1 MEDLWKKLETKIS
14 SIDKLKDE
22 FNAGVTE
29 AQIIELEYLL
39 KITLPDDFK
48 QAYLVHNGQNSFT
61 SIFYCFSLYSISD
74 IIKNNLESRK
84 NLSKE
89 DTKVLDDTDDI
100 KDCISNN
107 MWIVIG
113 DNGGSGSLIMDL
125 DPGKQGHYGQIF
137 AAYEDGNELLASNFR
152 ELFSNV
158 IQDIQSGKLIWKDDE
173 DGFGK
178 KSTKKELD
186 EDIALEQRVKLAN
199 KVSKLDV
206 LLQAKSGDEILITGS
221 LKPNY
226 KSHKH
231 QLFLKGGYVIISGE
245 ISRIKSPMANM
256 PPMAKIRIKVGA
268 NRLFGLM
275 DPIYKILS
283 CDSLE

>member
-1 MEDLWKKLETKIS
+1 MEDLWKKLETEMV

-22 FNAGVTE
+22 FNSGVTD
-29 AQIIELEYLL
+29 AQIIELESLL
-39 KITLPDDFK
+39 DIKLPDDFK
-48 QAYLVHNGQNSFT
+48 QAYLIHNGQNSF
-61 SIFYCFSLYSISD
+61 SSVFYSFSLYSISV

-89 DTKVLDDTDDI
+89 DTKVLDDTDVI

-107 MWIVIG
+107 MWILIG

-137 AAYEDGNELLASNFR
+137 AAYEDDNELLASNLR
-152 ELFSNV
+152 ELFSNMV
-158 IQDIQSGKLIWKDDE
+158 KDIQSGKLIWKDDE
-173 DGFGK
+173 DGFGEK
-178 KSTKKELD
+178 PTKKELD
-186 EDIALEQRVKLAN
+186 EDIALEQRVELAN
-199 KVSKLDV
+199 KVSKLEV

-231 QLFLKGGYVIISGE
+231 QLFLKGGFVIISGE

-256 PPMAKIRIKVGA
+256 PPMANIRIKVGA
-268 NRLFGLM
+268 NRFFGLM

>member
-1 MEDLWKKLETKIS
+1 MEDLWKKLETEIS

-22 FNAGVTE
+22 FNVGVTE
-29 AQIIELEYLL
+29 AQILELESLL
-39 KITLPDDFK
+39 KIKLPDDFK

-61 SIFYCFSLYSISD
+61 SFFYSFSLYSISD
-74 IIKNNLESRK
+74 IIKNNLENRK
-84 NLSKE
+84 KLAKE
-89 DTKVLDDTDDI
+89 YTEVHDDTDVI

-107 MWIVIG
+107 MWILIG
-113 DNGGSGSLIMDL
+113 ADGGSGSLIMDL

-137 AAYEDGNELLASNFR
+137 AAYEDDNELLASSLR

-158 IQDIQSGKLIWKDDE
+158 VQDMQLGKLIWKDDE

-186 EDIALEQRVKLAN
+186 EDIAHGQRIDLAN
-199 KVSKLDV
+199 KVSKMDM
-206 LLQAKSGDEILITGS
+206 LLQAKSGDEVLITGS

-231 QLFLKGGYVIISGE
+231 QLFLKGGFVIISGE
-245 ISRIKSPMANM
+245 IPRIKPPMANM
-256 PPMAKIRIKVGA
+256 LPMAKISIKVGA

-283 CDSLE
+283 CESL